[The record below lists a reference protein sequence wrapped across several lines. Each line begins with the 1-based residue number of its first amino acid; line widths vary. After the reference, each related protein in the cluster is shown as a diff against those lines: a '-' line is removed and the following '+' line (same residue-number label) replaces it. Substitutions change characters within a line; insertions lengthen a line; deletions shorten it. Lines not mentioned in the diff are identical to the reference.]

1 MTPALEGARHEGVE
15 DVLGDPYPD
24 HARAEAE
31 HVRVVVGAGGFRG
44 ERVGAERGTNA
55 VATVGRD
62 RHADAGA
69 THEQTEAPGVGEH
82 GVRDARRPIRVVG
95 ARRVVRP
102 EILDLVPTGGSDF
115 HGRHKPHI
123 ALGEGDGTI
132 DMRYATWERLQ
143 EKRR

>member
-1 MTPALEGARHEGVE
+1 MPRITIAISSADPLNLTGIITPGQRIAAQPGHRIL
-15 DVLGDPYPD
+15 Y
-24 HARAEAE
+24 
-31 HVRVVVGAGGFRG
+31 
-44 ERVGAERGTNA
+44 
-55 VATVGRD
+55 RD
-62 RHADAGA
+62 L
-69 THEQTEAPGVGEH
+69 T
-82 GVRDARRPIRVVG
+82 
-95 ARRVVRP
+95 